1 MSRQRTSQRGGGL
14 ERLTRPLTLV
24 AQVEQLLRQAIADGQ
39 FPSGRLPTEVELA
52 EQLAVSRETVRRAA
66 EVLQREGLLHKVR
79 RQGTFLGS
87 PRGPRWQAAAST
99 FLGYLQADYQTGRG
113 QEDAAT
119 RTISGLMLQGALA
132 EAGRQGFELVVRHA
146 LPAQVS
152 QAFQTL
158 YQSVRLRGIIF
169 ASHGPEKL
177 LQRATG
183 LGLPTVLLDHDGH
196 VPGISSIRDDSFT
209 GAGQAVHYLASLGHR
224 RIGFANWDKAELNP
238 WRLRGYRQGL
248 RDRKLPRRRQWEF
261 FVELTDEGAR
271 RVVQEFLRP
280 AVRPT
285 ALYCFNNTLAQLVVE
300 AFRRQGV
307 QVPGDVSVLGAGGE
321 DVPGLT
327 CLQVDWYQMGKG
339 AIQILIRAPS
349 APRRRTLEHELCP
362 HTLRLGQTAAAPPPV
377 S

>member
-158 YQSVRLRGIIF
+158 YQSVRLRGI
-169 ASHGPEKL
+169 
-177 LQRATG
+177 
-183 LGLPTVLLDHDGH
+183 
-196 VPGISSIRDDSFT
+196 
-209 GAGQAVHYLASLGHR
+209 
-224 RIGFANWDKAELNP
+224 
-238 WRLRGYRQGL
+238 
-248 RDRKLPRRRQWEF
+248 
-261 FVELTDEGAR
+261 
-271 RVVQEFLRP
+271 
-280 AVRPT
+280 
-285 ALYCFNNTLAQLVVE
+285 
-300 AFRRQGV
+300 
-307 QVPGDVSVLGAGGE
+307 
-321 DVPGLT
+321 
-327 CLQVDWYQMGKG
+327 
-339 AIQILIRAPS
+339 
-349 APRRRTLEHELCP
+349 
-362 HTLRLGQTAAAPPPV
+362 
-377 S
+377 